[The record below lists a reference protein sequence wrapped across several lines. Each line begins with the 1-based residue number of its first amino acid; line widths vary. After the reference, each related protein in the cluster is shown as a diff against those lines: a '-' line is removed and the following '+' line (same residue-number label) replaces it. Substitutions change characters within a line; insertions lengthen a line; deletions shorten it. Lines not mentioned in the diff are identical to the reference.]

1 MHQNSQ
7 VKNSWVLTSS
17 SPAQTQALAQRFA
30 ALLQG
35 GEIIFLRG
43 PIGAGKTIFVKGIAH
58 ALGLKSSPT
67 SASFSLMKRY
77 QNRQY
82 TLFHIDLFRLTEGE
96 VFNLGFEEML
106 EDEKA
111 IILAEW
117 PDPLAHMMPA
127 DRLEM
132 TFTLT
137 GGDTRQITLQ
147 AHGTVSQNLAEHV
160 CKTNNLSF

>member
-1 MHQNSQ
+1 MQQIILN
-7 VKNSWVLTSS
+7 TSS
-17 SPAQTQALAQRFA
+17 AQQTQQLARRFA
-30 ALLQG
+30 QQLKG

-43 PIGAGKTIFVKGIAH
+43 PIGAGKTIFVKGIAA

-77 QNRQY
+77 ANRTK
-82 TLFHIDLFRLTEGE
+82 TLFHIDLFRLSKGE

-117 PDPLAHMMPA
+117 PDPLAAMMPQ

-132 TFTLT
+132 EFILC
-137 GGDTRQITLQ
+137 GGDERQIILRGFGPISC
-147 AHGTVSQNLAEHV
+147 ALMERVCPSQSN
-160 CKTNNLSF
+160 

>member
-1 MHQNSQ
+1 MMNEKTISTACEQET
-7 VKNSWVLTSS
+7 L
-17 SPAQTQALAQRFA
+17 ALAQRCA
-30 ALLQG
+30 AVLKG

-43 PIGAGKTIFVKGIAH
+43 PIGAGKTIFVKGIAQ

-77 QNRQY
+77 HNRQK
-82 TLFHIDLFRLTEGE
+82 TLYHIDLFRLSETE

-117 PDPLAHMMPA
+117 PDPITQMMPQ

-132 TFTLT
+132 DFTLT
-137 GGDTRQITLQ
+137 GGDNRQITLR
-147 AHGTVSQNLAEHV
+147 AGGAVSRALME
-160 CKTNNLSF
+160 KLL

>member
-1 MHQNSQ
+1 MM
-7 VKNSWVLTSS
+7 KEWILTTSS
-17 SPAQTQALAQRFA
+17 PEETQELARRFA
-30 ALLQG
+30 YLLRG

-43 PIGAGKTIFVKGIAH
+43 PIGAGKTVFVKGLAA

-77 QNRQY
+77 QNRRT
-82 TLFHIDLFRLTEGE
+82 TLFHIDLFRLSEGE

-111 IILAEW
+111 VILAEW
-117 PDPLAHMMPA
+117 PDPVAQMMPA

-132 TFTLT
+132 DFALC
-137 GGDTRQITLQ
+137 GGDGRRIALR
-147 AHGTVSQNLAEHV
+147 AAGPVSRALAEEL
-160 CKTNNLSF
+160 CKTAGI

>member
-1 MHQNSQ
+1 MRQYTLYTCSAEQ
-7 VKNSWVLTSS
+7 TRQLA
-17 SPAQTQALAQRFA
+17 AQFA
-30 ALLQG
+30 KQLVG

-43 PIGAGKTIFVKGIAH
+43 PIGAGKTVFVKGIAA

-77 QNRQY
+77 TKRNK
-82 TLFHIDLFRLTEGE
+82 TLFHIDLFRLSAGE

-117 PDPLAHMMPA
+117 PDPLADMLPQ

-132 TFTLT
+132 EFILQN
-137 GGDTRQITLQ
+137 GDKRQIVLR
-147 AHGTVSQNLAEHV
+147 ACGVVSEALAEKV
-160 CKTNNLSF
+160 CHGK

>member
-1 MHQNSQ
+1 MTNTHI
-7 VKNSWVLTSS
+7 LYTA
-17 SPAQTQALAQRFA
+17 SPQDTLSLAQQCA
-30 ALLQG
+30 KALKG

-43 PIGAGKTIFVKGIAH
+43 PIGAGKTVFVKGVAA

-77 QNRQY
+77 QNRKH
-82 TLFHIDLFRLTEGE
+82 TLFHIDLFRLSEGE

-117 PDPLAHMMPA
+117 PDPIAPMMPQ

-132 TFTLT
+132 DFVLK
-137 GGDTRQITLQ
+137 GEDKREITLR
-147 AHGTVSQNLAEHV
+147 AYGPTSRTLAEEL
-160 CKTNNLSF
+160 CKTNNK